1 MSLVKENFT
10 MKNKFELREHSPQSL
25 DTSSFRGPR
34 NYFLHHLCQSS
45 PADTNR
51 LEEIELTEW
60 LVHIE
65 AQWSGDCAEHLTRWA
80 QCLGIVNHSTLN
92 AHYTLMTDVVVVLRS
107 MPGQSSPSIDGII
120 KLLSSRHAHP
130 LQTEDLSHARQS
142 VLAIIGYLTMLF
154 NWSRSSVSP
163 TTDYLAVDV
172 PRSQER
178 ALISQPINHGAQR
191 TVEKLLANY
200 GDLLL
205 NVNQANDGLLHVSQL
220 NYSALSSIVGI
231 KLKLVDNISSHLTFN
246 PYTQELGFF
255 AFPEYCAMRCDK
267 YFDTKALDR

>member
-1 MSLVKENFT
+1 MMENPA
-10 MKNKFELREHSPQSL
+10 MKNRFELREHSARSL

-34 NYFLHHLCQSS
+34 NYFLHHLCQSNT
-45 PADTNR
+45 ADTNR

-60 LVHIE
+60 LVHVE
-65 AQWSGDCAEHLTRWA
+65 AQWLGDCAEHLTRWA
-80 QCLGIVNHSTLN
+80 QCLGIVNPSTLN
-92 AHYTLMTDVVVVLRS
+92 ARYTLLTDVVVVLRS

-120 KLLSSRHAHP
+120 KLLSSKYAHS

-142 VLAIIGYLTMLF
+142 VLAIIGSLTMLF
-154 NWSRSSVSP
+154 NWCRSSVSP
-163 TTDYLAVDV
+163 TTDYLAVDA
-172 PRSQER
+172 PRSQEIT
-178 ALISQPINHGAQR
+178 LIPQPINHGAQR
-191 TVEKLLANY
+191 TVEKMLGNY

-205 NVNQANDGLLHVSQL
+205 NVSPANDGLLHVSQL

-246 PYTQELGFF
+246 PYTQELGCF

-267 YFDTKALDR
+267 NFDTKVFDR